1 MITFSILYNAPNT
14 SVFTKE
20 CYVLKGDKLK
30 FLFLICIMDN
40 ISIFRAGETASCTV
54 VFILIYY
61 FFMAGAIWF
70 VMLAYA
76 WHLTFKALGTPRD
89 DLSNKTSYFHL
100 ASWSIP
106 LVLTIVCLAVS
117 EVRLSNSFSYTN
129 MKKT

>member
-1 MITFSILYNAPNT
+1 
-14 SVFTKE
+14 
-20 CYVLKGDKLK
+20 
-30 FLFLICIMDN
+30 
-40 ISIFRAGETASCTV
+40 
-54 VFILIYY
+54 
-61 FFMAGAIWF
+61 MAGAIWF

-117 EVRLSNSFSYTN
+117 EVRHSNLFSYMN
-129 MKKT
+129 KTLISFMLHLFYLSRYEH

>member
-1 MITFSILYNAPNT
+1 
-14 SVFTKE
+14 
-20 CYVLKGDKLK
+20 
-30 FLFLICIMDN
+30 
-40 ISIFRAGETASCTV
+40 
-54 VFILIYY
+54 
-61 FFMAGAIWF
+61 MAGAIWF

-129 MKKT
+129 TSSLAKGYDSAPLLSTLGGSRIYFEIRAQCHLVVY